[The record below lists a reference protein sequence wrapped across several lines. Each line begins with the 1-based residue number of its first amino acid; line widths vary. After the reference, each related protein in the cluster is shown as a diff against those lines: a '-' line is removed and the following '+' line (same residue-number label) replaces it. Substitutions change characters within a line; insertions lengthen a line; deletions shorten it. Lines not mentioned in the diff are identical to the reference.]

1 MKDIMGI
8 ILKVVGIF
16 LLAFFGTINF
26 NVKIINFIFRLEVY
40 FNEKDC

>member
-16 LLAFFGTINF
+16 LLAFFGALL
-26 NVKIINFIFRLEVY
+26 IFKLILML
-40 FNEKDC
+40 K